1 MSSTEQHLISSAII
15 KLMAGVVYRETHE
28 EVWRTL
34 ERHPAPVRDHF
45 AEIGVAL
52 IVDDLEGYAFLKS
65 LDPEEGADPLPRLVQ
80 RRALTYHVSLLLL
93 LLRKRLAEFEATG
106 EEGKLVLQRDQL
118 VEMLRVYLNDSTNE
132 TRVIQQVDQT
142 IAQVAKLGFL
152 HELRG
157 SRQNA
162 ATGAWEV
169 RRIVKAYID
178 AETMS
183 DFAGRLA
190 AYADA
195 HGANDQG
202 DDRE

>member
-1 MSSTEQHLISSAII
+1 MSSTEQHAVSSAII
-15 KLMAGVVYRETHE
+15 KLMTGVVYRERHE
-28 EVWRTL
+28 DAWRTL

-45 AEIGVAL
+45 AEIGVGVV
-52 IVDDLEGYAFLKS
+52 IDDVEGYAFLKS
-65 LDPEEGADPLPRLVQ
+65 REPEEGEDPLPRLVQ

-132 TRVIQQVDQT
+132 ARVIQQVDHT

-152 HELRG
+152 SELRG
-157 SRQNA
+157 AKHSA
-162 ATGAWEV
+162 ASGAWEV

-190 AYADA
+190 AYAAANQAGDA
-195 HGANDQG
+195 D
-202 DDRE
+202 E